1 MGLRDSKVPRNLSSG
16 LLPDIRYVSCSLFA
30 QHPGVT
36 EFISVKEEAE
46 LGEKKQNIIFRQA

>member
-1 MGLRDSKVPRNLSSG
+1 MGLRDSKVPRTLSSG
-16 LLPDIRYVSCSLFA
+16 LLPDIRYISCSLFA

-46 LGEKKQNIIFRQA
+46 LNEKEAKYHF